1 MSGRLYRTL
10 RGQQWKSAAFWTA
23 TLYPGYIFCIG
34 FFLNCFVWSQE
45 SSSAV
50 PIPTIIALCALWF
63 CVSLPLTFIG
73 YYFGF
78 RKQAY
83 EHPVRTNQ
91 IPRQVG
97 ASVRPSVCVS
107 VSPYLCMCASVSL
120 CLFLC
125 ICTYPCV
132 RFSVSV
138 STCFSVSVR
147 TRVCFSVCVSTCV
160 SVSLYLYVPLCLCP
174 RRRLV
179 CFSVFLSR

>member
-1 MSGRLYRTL
+1 MATSPQPPPISLTPTLPNLLCFSVWLILPHPRLELRGYYTIILSLGYMSGRLYRTL

-34 FFLNCFVWSQE
+34 FFLNIFVWGQD

-50 PIPTIIALCALWF
+50 PIPTMLALFALWF

-91 IPRQVG
+91 IPRQV
-97 ASVRPSVCVS
+97 
-107 VSPYLCMCASVSL
+107 
-120 CLFLC
+120 
-125 ICTYPCV
+125 
-132 RFSVSV
+132 
-138 STCFSVSVR
+138 
-147 TRVCFSVCVSTCV
+147 
-160 SVSLYLYVPLCLCP
+160 
-174 RRRLV
+174 RLW
-179 CFSVFLSR
+179 